1 MVNLILHETQLI
13 SKLYLKVTIN
23 VIRNKCVPK

>member
-13 SKLYLKVTIN
+13 SKLYPKVTIN
-23 VIRNKCVPK
+23 VISNKFVPK